1 MDINIYSYTKKNT
14 KSENLL
20 FQEKFNAGKNR
31 QNYWMSEDTETY
43 TFSIDDLVTSSDR
56 LKLYIYWGASGNL
69 NDDWYNKNVKMQVY
83 VY

>member
-1 MDINIYSYTKKNT
+1 
-14 KSENLL
+14 
-20 FQEKFNAGKNR
+20 
-31 QNYWMSEDTETY
+31 MSEDTETY